1 MTNQTGGISAPPSTS
16 RETSGVTTTAAESID
31 FGNVDPAEIEEQR
44 KILEAIQKEAQKDK
58 GGSATGG
65 YQSPAMQSA
74 GAADRTVEIGDGK
87 KVALHGQE
95 RTKEAI
101 KDGSAVL
108 VQCVNCDNWMQVTG
122 AASLMFCPI
131 CSVVSPVVQKDSA
144 MASEQAKQ
152 MEEDRKLA
160 ELLQN
165 EENAA
170 ASSYPAVRR
179 AAASGASTA
188 EAGSSWWDSKEG
200 SSWWDSL
207 KVSMGVAADPEDT
220 QNKRSAEIQISRP
233 PGSMSQSQRA
243 LHGVSTGGS
252 YDTERE
258 GLIGGNGGDNSRAAR
273 VAESKPLFSCV
284 VDSVSNAA
292 AVAAAGVT
300 SMTQGD
306 EEEVHGVDT
315 TSFLAVP
322 KIGDDRGP
330 SGNYSAIPNDD

>member
-1 MTNQTGGISAPPSTS
+1 MG
-16 RETSGVTTTAAESID
+16 
-31 FGNVDPAEIEEQR
+31 
-44 KILEAIQKEAQKDK
+44 
-58 GGSATGG
+58 
-65 YQSPAMQSA
+65 SPAS
-74 GAADRTVEIGDGK
+74 TNNSVEIGDGK
-87 KVALHGQE
+87 RVALHGQE
-95 RTKEAI
+95 KTKQAI

-108 VQCVNCDNWMQVTG
+108 VQCPNCDNWMQVTG

-233 PGSMSQSQRA
+233 PGSMSPSQRA